1 MRSTFQ
7 QWLSSHCRVCVSPD
21 SALKTPALTCLV
33 LQVTH
38 SAHYFQQLYE
48 YAVKLIETG
57 NAFVDHQTAEEVKL
71 YR

>member
-1 MRSTFQ
+1 MS
-7 QWLSSHCRVCVSPD
+7 VSPR
-21 SALKTPALTCLV
+21 SALETPDLTCLV

>member
-1 MRSTFQ
+1 M
-7 QWLSSHCRVCVSPD
+7 PD
-21 SALKTPALTCLV
+21 LTCLV